1 MSATHTLCDVQL
13 GNAEFACLC
22 VAVCDMGTWSLE
34 QDVNGMGQLHFAA
47 IGDDT
52 GRIEW
57 LVPARHFV
65 FMIHTGSA
73 EPCFACA
80 HARLRQCLRAT
91 ACLMPT
97 H

>member
-1 MSATHTLCDVQL
+1 MCACDHTCLPLTHYVMFNWVT
-13 GNAEFACLC
+13 FACLC
-22 VAVCDMGTWSLE
+22 VAVCNMGTYSLE

-52 GRIEW
+52 GKIEW

-65 FMIHTGSA
+65 FYNHEA
-73 EPCFACA
+73 FVACA
-80 HARLRQCLRAT
+80 CAPCAT